1 MTVHMLRELDKLKK
15 MILALSAVVEESV
28 QQGVLALVKRDE
40 VLAHKVFDMGQQ
52 VNQMEVDLEEECLK
66 ILALHQPVAADLRFI
81 VAVLKIN
88 NDLER
93 INDLAENLA
102 NRALQLMDDVSIE
115 PPFDVIKMSSAVEDI
130 LRKALDALVNLDER
144 LARRTIQLDDEV
156 DQLHKLSFTLVKE
169 QIRQQPEH
177 LDGLISYLSISRYL
191 ERIADLATNV
201 AEDVIYLVD
210 GRIVRHKNTA

>member
-15 MILALSAVVEESV
+15 MILALSAMVEESV

-40 VLAHKVFDMGQQ
+40 PLAHKVLAMGKQ
-52 VNQMEVDLEEECLK
+52 VNQLEVDLEEECLK

-93 INDLAENLA
+93 INDLAGNLA
-102 NRALQLMDDVSIE
+102 SRSLELMSDVKIE
-115 PPFDVIKMSSAVEDI
+115 PPFNVVEMSSAVEDI
-130 LRKALDALVNLDER
+130 LRKSLDALVNLDER
-144 LARRTIQLDDEV
+144 LAWKAIQLDDGV
-156 DQLHKLSFTLVKE
+156 DRLHKNSFDMVKE
-169 QIRQQPEH
+169 QITRQPEH
-177 LDGLISYLSISRYL
+177 IDGLISYLSISRYL

>member
-40 VLAHKVFDMGQQ
+40 ALARKVISMGDQ
-52 VNQMEVDLEEECLK
+52 VNQLEVDLEEECLK

-93 INDLAENLA
+93 INDLAGNLA
-102 NRALQLMDDVSIE
+102 ARALQLMSDVSIQ
-115 PPFDVIKMSSAVEDI
+115 PPFDVVEMSAAVEDI
-130 LRKALDALVNLDER
+130 LRKSLDALVNLDDG
-144 LARRTIQLDDEV
+144 LARKAIQLDDGV
-156 DQLHKLSFTLVKE
+156 DRMHQRSFDMVKE

-177 LDGLISYLSISRYL
+177 IDGLISYLSISRYL

>member
-28 QQGVLALVKRDE
+28 QHGVLALVKRDE
-40 VLAHKVFDMGQQ
+40 SLARKVILMGEE

-66 ILALHQPVAADLRFI
+66 ILALYQPVASDLRFI

-93 INDLAENLA
+93 INDLAGNLA
-102 NRALQLMDDVSIE
+102 TRTLDLMATVNTP
-115 PPFDVIKMSSAVEDI
+115 PPFDVVEMGSAVENM
-130 LRKALDALVNLDER
+130 LRKSLDALVNLDDQ
-144 LARRTIQLDDEV
+144 LAWQAIRLDDAV
-156 DQLHKLSFTLVKE
+156 DNQHKDNFARVKQ
-169 QIRQQPEH
+169 QIRQQPEQI
-177 LDGLISYLSISRYL
+177 DGLISYLSVSRYL